1 MTVES
6 EQEDTVD
13 HKWNQETS
21 GHHDGFYSS
30 AKSYKDVFSFSY
42 KDLLGSRADG
52 EKDEEGEPIKRKN
65 TTKEWLTLITLAFA
79 NFSVGACVSL
89 QAPFFPKEAEMKGA
103 TPTQYGMIFGV
114 YQLTMFIFSPLCG
127 KLMGYFTPKFMLNAG
142 MFIVGAATILFGI
155 LDLSPPGTPFIALAF
170 AVRIAEGFGSA
181 FVKTSIY
188 TIIAA
193 EFHERVAT
201 IYSGLETFLGLGLI
215 AGPTLGGALYDLGGF
230 ELPFIS
236 IGVLILI
243 DVVIMYIIL
252 PNPGTLKLKGGN
264 LLKFWANPT
273 TILFASLVFTTFNCI
288 GYNQSTLEPH
298 LRDFQL
304 SGVAVGSIFVIS
316 GGIYSI
322 TAPGWGWLCDRGFNN
337 KLLAIVGCALMGT
350 CYVLIGP
357 APFIPLDTSIALVC
371 VSLMFFGLGTGG
383 KLVSAFLGVLH
394 HTVINRGFPTDVTTY
409 GLVSSMVASSQ
420 SLGAFIGPSLG
431 GYLLQTVG
439 YKPGTLVLVAVEILL
454 IIILSSVLSYQKCN
468 KHKEDGSE
476 EEKKC
481 IIEKNGEP

>member
-1 MTVES
+1 MTLEVEQS
-6 EQEDTVD
+6 DTVD
-13 HKWNQETS
+13 HHKWSKETS
-21 GHHDGFYSS
+21 GCQDIYNST
-30 AKSYKDVFSFSY
+30 KSYKDVFSFSY
-42 KDLLGSRADG
+42 KDLLGSRADASIEKG
-52 EKDEEGEPIKRKN
+52 EVVKERKN

-79 NFSVGACVSL
+79 NFSIGACVSL
-89 QAPFFPKEAEMKGA
+89 QAPFFPKEAELKGA

-127 KLMGYFTPKFMLNAG
+127 KMMGYFTPKFMLNAG

-170 AVRIAEGFGSA
+170 TVRIAEGFGSA

-188 TIIAA
+188 TIIAV

-236 IGVLILI
+236 IGVLIII

-252 PNPGTLKLKGGN
+252 PNPGTLQLKGGN
-264 LLKFWANPT
+264 LLKFWANST
-273 TILFASLVFTTFNCI
+273 TILYASLVFTTFNCI

-298 LRDFQL
+298 LREFDL

-316 GGIYSI
+316 GAIYSV

-337 KLLAIVGCALMGT
+337 KFLAIIGCALMGI
-350 CYVLIGP
+350 CYLLIGP
-357 APFIPLDTSIALVC
+357 APFLPFDTSIAIVC
-371 VSLMFFGLGTGG
+371 VALMFFGFGTGG
-383 KLVSAFLGVLH
+383 KIVSAFLGVLH
-394 HTVINRGFPTDVTTY
+394 HTVIDREFPTDVTTY

-439 YKPGTLVLVAVEILL
+439 YKPGTMVLFGIEILL
-454 IIILSSVLSYQKCN
+454 IIILSTVISYQKC
-468 KHKEDGSE
+468 KREEGSE

-481 IIEKNGEP
+481 IIQKNVEP